1 MNILMITLFLPL
13 IGSFILF
20 LIPSKFSL
28 LLKQISFIF
37 SFLTLLWSLFLWIE
51 FHPLI
56 LKFQFFKS
64 FTWVYGFNFFFNFG
78 VDGISLFFI
87 ILTTFLFNLCI
98 LYNWTNIQYSLK
110 EYFISLFLIEFFL
123 LLIFMSLD
131 IFLFYF
137 FFESILI
144 PMFLL
149 IGLWGSR
156 AKKIKASY
164 LFFFY
169 TLIGSV
175 PFLIGIMYIYLTYG
189 ITSFPFLFWIDFT
202 FNEQVALWFMF
213 FFSFASKVPMLP
225 FHIWLPEA
233 HVEAPTTGSIILAGI
248 LLKLGIYGFLR
259 FLIPLFPLAN
269 NYLLPFV
276 YTLAI
281 IGIIYPA
288 LTAIRQTDLKRI
300 IAYSSISHMNLVIL
314 GVFSFSLTGIQ
325 GAILQ
330 SLSHGFVASG
340 LFFLIG
346 FLYDRYHTRIV
357 KYYSGLFNQMPLFS
371 FFFLFFILSNIA
383 VPGTSNFT
391 GEFLILL
398 NSFFINKFITIIGTT
413 GMIFGGM
420 YSLWLTNKILYGN
433 LKTNYLHHFNDLT
446 LSELII
452 ITILTLLILIVGI
465 YPKYILTYLII
476 L

>member
-1 MNILMITLFLPL
+1 MTILMITLFLPL
-13 IGSFILF
+13 IGSLILF
-20 LIPSKFSL
+20 FIPAKNSL
-28 LLKQISFIF
+28 LIKQISYIV
-37 SFLTLLWSLFLWIE
+37 SFVTLVWSLFLWIE
-51 FHPLI
+51 FQPLI
-56 LKFQFFKS
+56 LKFQFFKT

-98 LYNWTNIQYSLK
+98 LYNWANIQYSLK

-189 ITSFPFLFWIDFT
+189 ITSFPLLFWIDFT
-202 FNEQVALWFMF
+202 FNEQIALWFMF
-213 FFSFASKVPMLP
+213 FFSFASKVPMIP

-248 LLKLGIYGFLR
+248 LLKLGVYGFLR

-269 NYLLPFV
+269 TYLLPFV

-288 LTAIRQTDLKRI
+288 LTAIRQIDLKRI
-300 IAYSSISHMNLVIL
+300 IAYSSVSHMNLIIL
-314 GVFSFSLTGIQ
+314 GIFSFSITGIQ

-330 SLSHGFVASG
+330 SLSHGLVASG

-346 FLYDRYHTRIV
+346 FLYDRYHTRLV
-357 KYYSGLFNQMPLFS
+357 KYYSGLVQQMPIFS

-398 NSFFINKFITIIGTT
+398 NSFYINKFITVLGTT
-413 GMIFGGM
+413 GMILGGM

-433 LKTNYLHHFNDLT
+433 IKTNYLNKFNDLT
-446 LSELII
+446 LAEIII
-452 ITILTLLILIVGI
+452 ITILTVFVLLLGI
-465 YPKYILTYLII
+465 YPSSILSYLYIL
-476 L
+476 